1 MKRLKI
7 VQLSMLGT
15 LSLSGVLLALSAL
28 AGTNVVHAAK
38 VKVIETTASSEKKG
52 YPARFATDGVISD
65 ESRWVSLTDKNGAW
79 LEVRLEGVKRLAGI
93 HLYSGYGNGGV
104 VEAFTIRFWANNA
117 WQSIPSAEV
126 VGNQSTAVSV
136 LFDQT
141 VEVVTDRL
149 RLEIRKTHQDVAR
162 VKEFVVWDV
171 TGDVPALKSTAV
183 ALQTEI
189 VSLYLNQ
196 SGFNVGAPKRFT
208 APTLAEGT
216 AFVVRSK
223 KGGEAAFKGVIKKHI
238 GDFSAFDG
246 AAGEGIEYVV
256 EASGLTSVPFR
267 IGRWWLERVTYQN
280 AVNFMIDS
288 RHYLG
293 NYTNRCRGS
302 FGWRDDHH
310 FGWELNTLVPQLLSN
325 PSAYDRMPRQIRYQA
340 PGNTNLWG
348 ALQPYREDIPDLVKL
363 IHWGADVIVSQ
374 GLMHEM
380 LKSQLAYFLYAW
392 PVLKHYLPEQN
403 YRVVRD
409 YAFAH
414 WSEEKAD
421 HGYPYDESLGH
432 NLFVLKT
439 KTGSTK
445 GAYPP
450 GFTVQPNL
458 LLYEVAQRE
467 KRPDVETY
475 FKAAYQ
481 QVEWMIANLDWN
493 NSQVTKGQR
502 MSEFITMTG
511 LSYFMK
517 TYPDRVPEGLQKK
530 LDEWVVVAL
539 RRSDN
544 LWDFRKLG
552 DGEDQWTPMG
562 AKPQMWNEV
571 GNVTGFPGA
580 LLAVKPF
587 VKDPASKQR
596 VAQLVWSHFDNMFG
610 RNPVGR
616 HFSYDASREIE
627 GVENGWF
634 SQYRGGIGQL
644 SDARFVLDGAPK
656 NGHYPFCPE
665 KGNYGWSEGWI
676 QFNTPFNLSL
686 AYLAY
691 EHTVIELKKTTGGI
705 MILLTAPLN
714 FDYGKREEGTVQVTV
729 NGQERNVTVTEQT
742 PDSAVLSAEMPARS
756 GDVITV
762 SYGYGYFKQS
772 ASITF

>member
-1 MKRLKI
+1 LLL
-7 VQLSMLGT
+7 VSCA
-15 LSLSGVLLALSAL
+15 GVLPVDLSA
-28 AGTNVVHAAK
+28 AQ
-38 VKVIETTASSEKKG
+38 VKQVKSSSATASSTLDKYAPQK
-52 YPARFATDGVISD
+52 AIDGVVSD
-65 ESRWVSLTDKNGAW
+65 PSRWVSEANKLPAW
-79 LEVRLEGVKRLAGI
+79 LELKINSITSIGGLHI
-93 HLYSGYGNGGV
+93 YSGYGNADALEDYAV
-104 VEAFTIRFWANNA
+104 QFWSQGE
-117 WQSIPSAEV
+117 WREIPSAV
-126 VGNQSTAVSV
+126 VSGNKSV
-136 LFDQT
+136 GLRLPFDQT
-141 VEVVTDRL
+141 VDVKTDRL
-149 RLEIRKTHQDVAR
+149 RIMITKSPRETAR
-162 VKEFVVWDV
+162 IKEVIVWSNE
-171 TGDVPALKSTAV
+171 GDLPALEVKSAPSKESHGNAV
-183 ALQTEI
+183 SPQEKI
-189 VSLYLNQ
+189 VPLLLNQ

-208 APTLAEGT
+208 APTLTDATPFAIRETTDKKQGT
-216 AFVVRSK
+216 
-223 KGGEAAFKGVIKKHI
+223 GEVLFKGVLQKQI
-238 GDFSAFDG
+238 GDFTEFNPLDQR
-246 AAGEGIEYVV
+246 EYVV
-256 EASGLTSVPFR
+256 ECGGLTSVPFR
-267 IGRWWLERVTYQN
+267 IGYWWLERVTYQN
-280 AVNFMIDS
+280 AVNFMVDA
-288 RHYLG
+288 RHYVG
-293 NYTNRCRGS
+293 IERAVCRGS

-310 FGWELNTLVPQLLSN
+310 FGWELTTLVPQLLSN
-325 PSAYDRMPRQIRYQA
+325 PSAYDRMPRQIRYKA
-340 PGNTNLWG
+340 PSNTNLWG

-380 LKSQLAYFLYAW
+380 LKTQLAYFLYAW
-392 PVLKHYLPEQN
+392 PVLKNYLPEQN

-432 NLFVLKT
+432 NLFALNT
-439 KTGSTK
+439 KMGSTK

-458 LLYEVAQRE
+458 LLYEVARRE
-467 KRPDVETY
+467 KRPDAETY

-493 NSQVTKGQR
+493 NPQVTKGQR

-511 LSYFMK
+511 LSYFMT
-517 TYPDRVPEGLQKK
+517 TYSDRVPEGLKKK
-530 LDEWVVVAL
+530 LDEWVAVVL

-580 LLAVKPF
+580 LLAIKPF

-627 GVENGWF
+627 GVEYGWF

-656 NGHYPFCPE
+656 NGHYPYCPE

-686 AYLAY
+686 AYLAHDY
-691 EHTVIELKKTTGGI
+691 TAIELKKTTGGI

-714 FDYGKREEGTVQVTV
+714 FDYNTHEEGTVQVTV
-729 NGQERNVTVTEQT
+729 NGQERNVTVTEQA
-742 PDSAVLSAEMPARS
+742 PDSAVLSAEIPARS

-772 ASITF
+772 ASLTF

>member
-1 MKRLKI
+1 MYYSNRFR
-7 VQLSMLGT
+7 SFLGF
-15 LSLSGVLLALSAL
+15 SC
-28 AGTNVVHAAK
+28 VVILCADAVYAAK

-52 YPARFATDGVISD
+52 YPARFASDGVISD
-65 ESRWVSLTDKNGAW
+65 ESRWVSLTDANGAW

-93 HLYSGYGNGGV
+93 HLYSGYGNGGM
-104 VEAFTIRFWANNA
+104 VEAFTVRFWAKNA
-117 WQSIPSAEV
+117 WQTIPSAEV
-126 VGNQSTAVSV
+126 VGNQSTVVSA

-141 VEVVTDRL
+141 VEVLTDRL
-149 RLEIRKTHQDVAR
+149 RLDIRKTHQDVAR
-162 VKEFVVWDV
+162 VKELIVWDT

-183 ALQTEI
+183 ALQSE
-189 VSLYLNQ
+189 VVPLYLNQ

-216 AFVVRSK
+216 AFVVRKK
-223 KGGEAAFKGVIKKHI
+223 KGGEAVFKGVLKNHI

-246 AAGEGIEYVV
+246 IPEDTSEYVI
-256 EASGLTSVPFR
+256 EAGGLTSVPFR

-293 NYTNRCRGS
+293 NYTNRCHGS

-310 FGWELNTLVPQLLSN
+310 FGWELTTLVPQLLSN
-325 PSAYDRMPRQIRYQA
+325 PSAYDRMPRQIRYKA
-340 PGNTNLWG
+340 PSNTNLWG

-380 LKSQLAYFLYAW
+380 LKTQLAYFLYAW
-392 PVLKHYLPEQN
+392 PVLKNYLPEQN

-432 NLFVLKT
+432 NLFALKT
-439 KTGSTK
+439 KMGSTK

-458 LLYEVAQRE
+458 LLYEVARRE
-467 KRPDVETY
+467 KRPDAETY

-493 NSQVTKGQR
+493 NPQVTKGQR

-511 LSYFMK
+511 LSYFMT
-517 TYPDRVPEGLQKK
+517 TYSDRVPEGLKKK
-530 LDEWVVVAL
+530 LDEWVAVVL

-580 LLAVKPF
+580 LLAIKPF

-627 GVENGWF
+627 GVEYGWF

-656 NGHYPFCPE
+656 NGHYPYCPE

-686 AYLAY
+686 AYLAHDY
-691 EHTVIELKKTTGGI
+691 TAIELKKTTGGI

-714 FDYGKREEGTVQVTV
+714 FDYNTHEEGTVQVTV
-729 NGQERNVTVTEQT
+729 NGQERNVTVTEQA
-742 PDSAVLSAEMPARS
+742 PDSAVLSAEIPARS

-772 ASITF
+772 ASLTF